1 MQAIQKAFV
10 THKSLKAKATSI
22 EEQPQYQNTA
32 EARQSVASPSA
43 PVIQEPAAVQTPAKS
58 LQRQPSFRGDFGSKL
73 LLVFCSHGPDCVV
86 VVVVAAPVPPQYSA
100 EYEAVVAEFEDVTV
114 SCHLAS
120 HFFSYF
126 FFLSLIN

>member
-73 LLVFCSHGPDCVV
+73 LLVICSHGPDRNF
-86 VVVVAAPVPPQYSA
+86 VAAPVPPQYSA

-114 SCHLAS
+114 SCTLK
-120 HFFSYF
+120 F
-126 FFLSLIN
+126 

>member
-32 EARQSVASPSA
+32 EARQSVASPPA

-73 LLVFCSHGPDCVV
+73 LTVVCSHGPDYV

-114 SCHLAS
+114 SCTLKFRLLCFRS
-120 HFFSYF
+120 TNFSLF
-126 FFLSLIN
+126 E

>member
-73 LLVFCSHGPDCVV
+73 LLVFVLMVLIAILLQHP
-86 VVVVAAPVPPQYSA
+86 
-100 EYEAVVAEFEDVTV
+100 
-114 SCHLAS
+114 CHLS
-120 HFFSYF
+120 ILPSMRP
-126 FFLSLIN
+126 L